1 MIFDFFEIIC
11 YNINSGGE
19 NMKKFLSIWAE
30 HEDFRLLG
38 AIIIGL
44 ATSMISLTLSLILTV
59 TNHPK
64 IGEVFALACIIQ
76 FFAAFIFD
84 PD

>member
-1 MIFDFFEIIC
+1 
-11 YNINSGGE
+11 
-19 NMKKFLSIWAE
+19 MKRFLSVWAE

-38 AIIIGL
+38 TIVIGL
-44 ATSMISLTLSLILTV
+44 AASMISLILSLVLV
-59 TNHPK
+59 VSNHPK

-76 FFAAFIFD
+76 FLAAFILE

>member
-1 MIFDFFEIIC
+1 MRT
-11 YNINSGGE
+11 
-19 NMKKFLSIWAE
+19 FLSVWRE
-30 HEDFRLLG
+30 REDFRLLC

-44 ATSMISLTLSLILTV
+44 AAASISLTLSLVLAV

-64 IGEVFALACIIQ
+64 IATVFGLACIIQ

>member
-1 MIFDFFEIIC
+1 
-11 YNINSGGE
+11 
-19 NMKKFLSIWAE
+19 MKRFLSVWAK

-38 AIIIGL
+38 TTVIGL
-44 ATSMISLTLSLILTV
+44 AASIISLILSLV
-59 TNHPK
+59 LAINNHPK

-76 FFAAFIFD
+76 FLAAFILE

>member
-1 MIFDFFEIIC
+1 
-11 YNINSGGE
+11 
-19 NMKKFLSIWAE
+19 MKKFLSIWAKR
-30 HEDFRLLG
+30 EDFRLLSV
-38 AIIIGL
+38 IVIGL
-44 ATSMISLTLSLILTV
+44 AASLISLTLSLVLAV

>member
-1 MIFDFFEIIC
+1 MR
-11 YNINSGGE
+11 
-19 NMKKFLSIWAE
+19 KFLSIWGE
-30 HEDFRLLG
+30 REDFRLLG
-38 AIIIGL
+38 AIVIGL
-44 ATSMISLTLSLILTV
+44 AASTISLTLSLVLTV

-64 IGEVFALACIIQ
+64 IGAVFGLACIIQ

>member
-1 MIFDFFEIIC
+1 MRT
-11 YNINSGGE
+11 
-19 NMKKFLSIWAE
+19 FLSVWRE
-30 HEDFRLLG
+30 REDFRLLCTL
-38 AIIIGL
+38 IIGL
-44 ATSMISLTLSLILTV
+44 TAALINLTLSLVLTA

-64 IGEVFALACIIQ
+64 IATVFGLACIIQ

>member
-1 MIFDFFEIIC
+1 MR
-11 YNINSGGE
+11 
-19 NMKKFLSIWAE
+19 MFLNVWRE
-30 HEDFRLLG
+30 REDFRLLC
-38 AIIIGL
+38 ATTIGL
-44 ATSMISLTLSLILTV
+44 AAALISLTLSLILTV

-64 IGEVFALACIIQ
+64 IATVFVLACIIQ

>member
-1 MIFDFFEIIC
+1 MRT
-11 YNINSGGE
+11 
-19 NMKKFLSIWAE
+19 FLSVWGE
-30 HEDFRLLG
+30 REDFRLLG
-38 AIIIGL
+38 ATVIGL
-44 ATSMISLTLSLILTV
+44 AASSISLTLFLVLTA

-64 IGEVFALACIIQ
+64 IATVFGLACIIQ